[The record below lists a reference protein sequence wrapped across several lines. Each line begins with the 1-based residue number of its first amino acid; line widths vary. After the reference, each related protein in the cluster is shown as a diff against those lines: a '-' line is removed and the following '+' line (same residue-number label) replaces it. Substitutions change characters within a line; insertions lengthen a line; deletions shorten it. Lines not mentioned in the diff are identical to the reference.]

1 VAGEPAPSNIRV
13 MIVDDER
20 LARSNIVTLLKR
32 DRDIGSISECGSGL
46 EALEQIKQTK
56 PDLLFLDVQMPE
68 CDGFDVLELLGRDV
82 PPAVVFVTAYD
93 EYALRAFEAGVL
105 DYLLKPFDDTRFHVA
120 LDRAKAKLTLLP
132 HRGATA
138 PERLVIKSAGQVR
151 FIKIEDIDW
160 IEAADYYVCLHVG
173 DKSHLLRRS
182 MTDLE
187 QSLESRAFCRIHR
200 STMVNLHRVSGIEA
214 AATGE
219 QEVLLE
225 SGVRLKLSRGYSKEL
240 RTRLRAR
247 E

>member
-32 DRDIGSISECGSGL
+32 DREIGSISECGSGL

-82 PPAVVFVTAYD
+82 PAAVVFVTAYD

-120 LDRAKAKLTLLP
+120 LDRAKAKLALLP
-132 HRGATA
+132 HRAAT
-138 PERLVIKSAGQVR
+138 ERLVIKSAGQVR

-225 SGVRLKLSRGYSKEL
+225 SGARLKLSRSYSKEL
-240 RTRLRAR
+240 RTRLRAA
-247 E
+247 